1 MLAECLVVLP
11 IDPVPC
17 LTVVARESYS
27 SIAGVANQ
35 SRGSCGRAGGKMV
48 VPYTS
53 YAYFCSRTG
62 SHNLPAPAV
71 VFIAEKEKE
80 DKGDRRSE
88 VNVRPAVYR
97 FREF

>member
-1 MLAECLVVLP
+1 
-11 IDPVPC
+11 
-17 LTVVARESYS
+17 
-27 SIAGVANQ
+27 
-35 SRGSCGRAGGKMV
+35 MV